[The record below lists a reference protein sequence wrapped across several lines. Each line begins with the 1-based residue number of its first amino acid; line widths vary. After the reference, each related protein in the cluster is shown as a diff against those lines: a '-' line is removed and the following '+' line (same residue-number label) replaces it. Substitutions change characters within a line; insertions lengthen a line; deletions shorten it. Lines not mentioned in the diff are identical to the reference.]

1 MNGSQDA
8 FRAACAALF
17 QADVSPG
24 EQRDAA
30 HRLHDLLGNL
40 IGYQDD
46 QADATATI
54 DTFLPSGKAIS
65 LQGAARCL
73 WEFART
79 NRFLRGV
86 EAALR
91 DSQTR
96 FPGQR
101 LRLLEAGCG
110 PFALLALPLATRF
123 RPDEVG
129 FTLLDIHAHSL
140 DAARRLVAAL
150 GLEAYVDDY
159 VQADAAVWRC
169 PEEKRPHVI
178 VSETMQNGLKNE
190 PQAAITRNL
199 APQLLPGGHFLPE
212 AVSLSFALQTWCSA
226 SGDEAGHS
234 VHHSPIPLF
243 SLTPESAQQ
252 DAQGRI
258 RMPDALPSQARP
270 VLRTRIQVFRDITLE
285 EGECSLTLPIRL
297 RDLPPLA
304 GSEELAFRYESGP
317 RPGLHLTMTQAL
329 AA

>member
-1 MNGSQDA
+1 MISAQDA

-79 NRFLRGV
+79 SRFLRGV

-91 DSQTR
+91 DAQTR

-101 LRLLEAGCG
+101 LMLLEAGCG

-140 DAARRLVAAL
+140 DAVRTIVQAL

-169 PEEKRPHVI
+169 PGEMRPHVI

-190 PQAAITRNL
+190 PQAAITRHL

-212 AVSLSFALQTWCSA
+212 AVSLEFALQTWQ
-226 SGDEAGHS
+226 SGADGEVGHS
-234 VHHSPIPLF
+234 VHHAPLPLF
-243 SLTPESAQQ
+243 SLTPETALD
-252 DAQGRI
+252 DARGRI
-258 RMPDALPSQARP
+258 RLPDALPPQARP
-270 VLRTRIQVFRDITLE
+270 VLLTRIRVFRDIALE

-297 RDLPPLA
+297 RDLPALQ
-304 GSEELAFRYESGP
+304 GGERIDYVYDSGP
-317 RPGLHLTMTQAL
+317 RPGLRLSV